1 MIMKKYTDLFIDFD
15 DTLYDTYGNAV
26 VALRELYEYCNFGAY
41 FSSPDIFY
49 EAYWKANVE
58 LWGQY
63 AKGEITRDQLIIE
76 RFRRPLSQGK
86 GINPTE
92 KYCLEVSDKFLDLC
106 SCKPGVV
113 AGAHEAMDYLQSK
126 GYRMHICS
134 NGFREVQYKKL
145 KASGLMKYFE
155 TIILSEEAG
164 YNKPSP
170 LFFEYAIQKSGAPK
184 QSVLMIGDNLDTDVR
199 GAENV
204 GIDTVFFNRYD
215 DFRASDYHGIEIR
228 ALRELMD
235 IL

>member
-1 MIMKKYTDLFIDFD
+1 
-15 DTLYDTYGNAV
+15 
-26 VALRELYEYCNFGAY
+26 
-41 FSSPDIFY
+41 
-49 EAYWKANVE
+49 
-58 LWGQY
+58 
-63 AKGEITRDQLIIE
+63 
-76 RFRRPLSQGK
+76 
-86 GINPTE
+86 
-92 KYCLEVSDKFLDLC
+92 
-106 SCKPGVV
+106 
-113 AGAHEAMDYLQSK
+113 
-126 GYRMHICS
+126 
-134 NGFREVQYKKL
+134 
-145 KASGLMKYFE
+145 MKYFE

>member
-1 MIMKKYTDLFIDFD
+1 M
-15 DTLYDTYGNAV
+15 
-26 VALRELYEYCNFGAY
+26 
-41 FSSPDIFY
+41 
-49 EAYWKANVE
+49 
-58 LWGQY
+58 
-63 AKGEITRDQLIIE
+63 
-76 RFRRPLSQGK
+76 
-86 GINPTE
+86 
-92 KYCLEVSDKFLDLC
+92 DLC

-184 QSVLMIGDNLDTDVR
+184 QSVLMIGDNLQTDIK
-199 GAENV
+199 GTDMMISGLPTIME
-204 GIDTVFFNRYD
+204 
-215 DFRASDYHGIEIR
+215 
-228 ALRELMD
+228 LRLER
-235 IL
+235 